1 MNSILIFNFFS
12 TDTENEDK
20 KLLQQL
26 KREQT
31 VKDLTQKL
39 SNLPLSP
46 QEEKPNR
53 IVGDMSGLIS
63 KAKEELNK
71 SKNKVDVKTNV
82 ETDLK
87 KPEPKKSEIELHWEE
102 LMKNLDRDL
111 ILCDLDFRDLT
122 EDDDRNVMMP
132 RGNVGSSIPPPPPA
146 MGNPSPSNPVPPPM
160 LRMNGLINGNSPKD
174 NANDDLNVNGSTFKK
189 TKKTVRKYF

>member
-1 MNSILIFNFFS
+1 
-12 TDTENEDK
+12 
-20 KLLQQL
+20 
-26 KREQT
+26 
-31 VKDLTQKL
+31 
-39 SNLPLSP
+39 
-46 QEEKPNR
+46 
-53 IVGDMSGLIS
+53 MSGLIS

-122 EDDDRNVMMP
+122 ADDDRNVMMP
-132 RGNVGSSIPPPPPA
+132 RGNIGSSIPPPPPA
-146 MGNPSPSNPVPPPM
+146 MNNPPPNPVPPPM
-160 LRMNGLINGNSPKD
+160 LRMNGFG
-174 NANDDLNVNGSTFKK
+174 NGSLPKENSDGDVNCLTLKK
-189 TKKTVRKYF
+189 TKKTVRKMFSGN